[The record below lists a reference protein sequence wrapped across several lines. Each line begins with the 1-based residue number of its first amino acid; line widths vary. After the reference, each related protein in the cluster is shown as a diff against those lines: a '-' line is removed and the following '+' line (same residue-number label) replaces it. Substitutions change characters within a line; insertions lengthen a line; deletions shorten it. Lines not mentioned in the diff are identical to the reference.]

1 MNKKIIWIIVIV
13 LIIIAIFSKIF
24 TNDTNT
30 EEFKPLEKNIGD
42 EFTEISYPN
51 KMFIIN
57 YEIAD
62 ITGDGDKDMVFLIGE
77 NSEGTDMTNNVITNM
92 DVVLYDVANGTFIK
106 AGARKLNGKNNK
118 IITSD
123 FTGNGTQDV
132 MIISEEAGRK
142 SIRIY
147 TYEDS
152 KLKEI
157 WKERNNK
164 GLVFDGEFIDGF
176 KVQLV
181 NKKLNIDKAID
192 VSSNEEE
199 YKNNSFYNASGK
211 LLSENKSVT
220 TTPFCTLEVVSLNDR
235 SGVKTTQRIYGIN
248 ENDIID
254 EITVVWKYQDG
265 KWQIVE
271 AKGIKLG
278 NLLY

>member
-1 MNKKIIWIIVIV
+1 MNKKFIWIIAIV
-13 LIIIAIFSKIF
+13 LIIIAIFSKVF
-24 TNDTNT
+24 TGNDNT
-30 EEFKPLEKNIGD
+30 GEFKPLEKNVGD

-51 KMFIIN
+51 KMIIIN

-62 ITGDGDKDMVFLIGE
+62 ITGDGEKDMIFLIGE
-77 NSEGTDMTNNVITNM
+77 NLEGTDITNNIITNM
-92 DVVLYDVANGTFIK
+92 DVVLYDVANGSFIK
-106 AGARKLNGKNNK
+106 AGAKKLNGQNNK

-123 FTGNGTQDV
+123 FTGDGIQDV
-132 MIISEEAGRK
+132 MIITEENGGK

-157 WKERNNK
+157 WKERSNK
-164 GLVFDGEFIDGF
+164 GLVFEGEFIDGF

-181 NKKLNIDKAID
+181 NKKLNVDKAID
-192 VSSNEEE
+192 ISENEEE
-199 YKNNSFYNASGK
+199 YKNTSLYNASGK
-211 LLSENKSVT
+211 LLSENKNVT
-220 TTPFCTLEVVSLNDR
+220 TTPFCSVEVVSLNDR
-235 SGVKTTQRIYGIN
+235 SGIKTTQRIYGIN
-248 ENDIID
+248 ENNIID

>member
-1 MNKKIIWIIVIV
+1 MNKKFIWIIAIV
-13 LIIIAIFSKIF
+13 LIIIAIFSKVF
-24 TNDTNT
+24 TGNDNT
-30 EEFKPLEKNIGD
+30 GEFKPLEKNVGD

-51 KMFIIN
+51 KMIIIN

-62 ITGDGDKDMVFLIGE
+62 ITGDGEKDMIFLIGE
-77 NSEGTDMTNNVITNM
+77 NLEGTDITNNIITNM
-92 DVVLYDVANGTFIK
+92 DVVLYDVANGSFIK
-106 AGARKLNGKNNK
+106 AGAKKLNGQNNK

-123 FTGNGTQDV
+123 FTGDGIQDV
-132 MIISEEAGRK
+132 MIITEENGGK

-157 WKERNNK
+157 WKERSNK
-164 GLVFDGEFIDGF
+164 GLVFEGEFIDGF

-181 NKKLNIDKAID
+181 NKKLNVDKAINI
-192 VSSNEEE
+192 SENEEE
-199 YKNNSFYNASGK
+199 YKNTSLYNASGK
-211 LLSENKSVT
+211 LLSENKNVT
-220 TTPFCTLEVVSLNDR
+220 TTPFCSVEVVSLNDR
-235 SGVKTTQRIYGIN
+235 SGIKTTQRIYGIN
-248 ENDIID
+248 ENNIID

>member
-1 MNKKIIWIIVIV
+1 MNKKFIWIIAIV
-13 LIIIAIFSKIF
+13 LIIIAIFSKVF
-24 TNDTNT
+24 TGNDNT
-30 EEFKPLEKNIGD
+30 GEFKPLEKNVGD

-51 KMFIIN
+51 KMIIIN

-62 ITGDGDKDMVFLIGE
+62 ITGDGEKDMIFLIGE
-77 NSEGTDMTNNVITNM
+77 NLEGTDITNNIITNM
-92 DVVLYDVANGTFIK
+92 DVVLYDVANGSFIK
-106 AGARKLNGKNNK
+106 AGAKKLNGQNNK

-123 FTGNGTQDV
+123 FTGDGIQDV
-132 MIISEEAGRK
+132 MIITEESGGK

-157 WKERNNK
+157 WKERSNK
-164 GLVFDGEFIDGF
+164 GLVFEGEFIDGF

-181 NKKLNIDKAID
+181 NKKLNVDKAID
-192 VSSNEEE
+192 ISENEEE
-199 YKNNSFYNASGK
+199 YKNTSFYNASGK
-211 LLSENKSVT
+211 LLSENKNVT
-220 TTPFCTLEVVSLNDR
+220 TTPFCSVEVVSLNDR
-235 SGVKTTQRIYGIN
+235 SGIKTTQRIYGIN
-248 ENDIID
+248 ENNIID